1 MTVSGPRLDLYGI
14 VIKKD
19 VYVLP
24 SILIVEM
31 GYVNTICGVAMGH
44 AIMGKHV
51 IHAVTTAGI
60 VLLTTTP
67 HPLTIPHR
75 TTILHRTIMHHQTIT
90 PHRTI
95 ILHRITTPH
104 HLQNTVAMDI
114 VTIQR
119 KIVIHVIRIVD
130 LVLQQNGVEMVRVIT
145 GKLVLL
151 VQRIAERVHNG
162 VVTVFVIQMKIV

>member
-1 MTVSGPRLDLYGI
+1 MIYCQVTVSGPRLDLYGI

-31 GYVNTICGVAMGH
+31 GYANIICGVVMGH
-44 AIMGKHV
+44 VITEKHV

-75 TTILHRTIMHHQTIT
+75 TIT
-90 PHRTI
+90 PHRTTMPR
-95 ILHRITTPH
+95 HTTTPH

-130 LVLQQNGVEMVRVIT
+130 LVPKQNGAEMVRVIT

-151 VQRIAERVHNG
+151 VQRIAGRVHNG
-162 VVTVFVIQMKIV
+162 VVTALVMGLKLV